1 MQRTSAA
8 VNPPLRAKHA
18 EMISADVAL
27 ANLMNR
33 TAAAYVQNA
42 PAYIV
47 YREHTH
53 VSAASLGRAQ
63 DIDRTVKVRQ
73 ADNYAVMQD
82 LPRGGERTGQA
93 FPIIPYFD
101 PFTQFT
107 FSWFANLKRVDITLQ
122 RSPPGLFPL
131 PPPDTTVDVL
141 VPYFSFWAPSYAPDS
156 TPARADILIAP
167 TPVYASGSLY
177 PAQVI
182 EDPRTHL
189 PARIEMRTTGGDDE
203 IITLDYQVLQNHWVI
218 THGTFTS
225 RQHVG
230 PLTFQVVSDTTY
242 DQFEFPATPPDPR
255 LGP

>member
-1 MQRTSAA
+1 
-8 VNPPLRAKHA
+8 
-18 EMISADVAL
+18 MISADVAL

-33 TAAAYVQNA
+33 TAQAYVQNA

-47 YREHTH
+47 YREHTY
-53 VSAASLGRAQ
+53 VGAASLGRAQ
-63 DIDRTVKVRQ
+63 DIDRFVQVRQ

-82 LPRGGERTGQA
+82 LPQGAERTGQA

-122 RSPPGLFPL
+122 RSPPGLWQL
-131 PPPDTTVDVL
+131 PQADASVDAV
-141 VPYFSFWAPSYAPDS
+141 VPYFSFWAPSYASDS
-156 TPARADILIAP
+156 TQTRVHILISP
-167 TPVYASGSLY
+167 TPQYATGTLY

-182 EDPRTHL
+182 EDSRSHL
-189 PARIEMRTTGGDDE
+189 PARIEMRTTDGDE

-230 PLTFQVVSDTTY
+230 PLSFQVVSDTTY
-242 DQFEFPATPPDPR
+242 DQFAFPAIAPDPR
-255 LGP
+255 LATPPSPAS